1 MYVNPFWMGV
11 GTTICIEAVLLLI
24 AAIWAATKR

>member
-11 GTTICIEAVLLLI
+11 GTTIGIEAVLLLI
-24 AAIWAATKR
+24 AAVWAAAKR